1 MTTSK
6 AVAKCI
12 DEANG
17 AEEISKVMYFMKYRM
32 LYKSVPTDAHE
43 LDDLHNAISNDVI
56 PTNNVSITSD
66 IIKQGLKK
74 I

>member
-1 MTTSK
+1 M
-6 AVAKCI
+6 
-12 DEANG
+12 
-17 AEEISKVMYFMKYRM
+17 R
-32 LYKSVPTDAHE
+32 YKSVPTDSHE

-56 PTNNVSITSD
+56 PTNNVSITPA